1 MINQFKYEWCDNK
14 ILRSIE
20 TCALF
25 DNSIIHYKSTLVVVK
40 LLFSLRGKA
49 CQKHVPTHAKR
60 DI

>member
-1 MINQFKYEWCDNK
+1 MINQFKYEWCDKK

-40 LLFSLRGKA
+40 LSFSLRGTMSKA
-49 CQKHVPTHAKR
+49 CADTCKT
-60 DI
+60 